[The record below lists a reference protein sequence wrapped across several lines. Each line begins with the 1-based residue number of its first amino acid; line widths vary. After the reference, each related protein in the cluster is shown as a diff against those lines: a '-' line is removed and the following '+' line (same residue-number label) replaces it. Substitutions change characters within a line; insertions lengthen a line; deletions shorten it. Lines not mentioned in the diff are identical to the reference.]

1 MLAFLKSSTC
11 RWYKPEPPSSQK
23 GYLLTSPIK
32 LEVCMNQ
39 TVTQYQCTCE
49 QSFCVFM
56 WKLGPGLIVSWAAGR
71 AYRDTEVHLSPI
83 NLCLF
88 LCVSVDAGDE
98 LWTESRLAHM
108 LSAEPWNDSLKKVSF
123 FFPFQ
128 SFTLVGC
135 YWAQFQQLIALWS
148 SLWHKQWCTSCHDAC
163 C

>member
-1 MLAFLKSSTC
+1 
-11 RWYKPEPPSSQK
+11 
-23 GYLLTSPIK
+23 
-32 LEVCMNQ
+32 MNQ

-123 FFPFQ
+123 FFLFSHLRWLVVTEH
-128 SFTLVGC
+128 SFS
-135 YWAQFQQLIALWS
+135 S
-148 SLWHKQWCTSCHDAC
+148 SLLCEALCDTNSGVLHVTMLVAKWRAINTKDVHSQLLLFDTLLLIKSF
-163 C
+163 